1 MIAAPVPRKNRICG
15 YVCFGQIKG
24 NYWELWSAVG
34 IPCKVRLKNVSQWA
48 VLGKKM
54 LSMAKREILSE
65 MCQQGKMCNYHIG
78 VIFWGEKSSR
88 KICMIHNF
96 SIGL

>member
-34 IPCKVRLKNVSQWA
+34 IPCKVRLKNASA
-48 VLGKKM
+48 MGC
-54 LSMAKREILSE
+54 A
-65 MCQQGKMCNYHIG
+65 
-78 VIFWGEKSSR
+78 GEENVV
-88 KICMIHNF
+88 H
-96 SIGL
+96 G

>member
-1 MIAAPVPRKNRICG
+1 MIAAPVPRKTRIGG

-48 VLGKKM
+48 VLGKKN
-54 LSMAKREILSE
+54 KTIEISGDKCLAVCKYISTKKKKKKVRDE
-65 MCQQGKMCNYHIG
+65 
-78 VIFWGEKSSR
+78 
-88 KICMIHNF
+88 
-96 SIGL
+96 